1 MFFLFLHAAMSN
13 AVLRIITALENGFS
27 LLCEMPCLNAFLYWA
42 VYNAII
48 WPLLSKPLSVWL
60 CKTSNEICA

>member
-48 WPLLSKPLSVWL
+48 WPPL
-60 CKTSNEICA
+60 